1 MVSLPRFF
9 HATAVDQPI
18 SSSTSTSIPATSSSL
33 SANMTRQGSKSSPV
47 LGSPGSLKAVFGA
60 SDPRDT
66 TMSDEYVDEI
76 LPEYVQCSIM
86 GSSAP
91 FGRRSRLDD
100 SAGEGLRR
108 NVLVRNAMLS
118 SLERERRQM
127 AEEASAYEMI
137 VSTTDVQLSSAASAI
152 DEEAQFFEDLLA
164 ELSESE
170 CSSSTSAIL
179 ESSTESSAVPVSN
192 DAVSEQANAE
202 EDFVQLD
209 SDLPTEP
216 LRTQLVSFADTSPA
230 DRATAAVR
238 LIVQDEAA
246 ISTVPTLLDSCSSAF
261 SGAPGCDDSGFAEET
276 SRPPSAAS
284 CCTGYPNVC
293 PYPATTNYV
302 GGSSEELPALID
314 DDSDVDDDDDEVEE
328 RILVT
333 GEPAQT
339 AEANP
344 EVAALLSPDGDTAI
358 SRPLSPI
365 TSPVHSMYAD
375 FSGSRDPLSPEP
387 SRPTSPISS
396 ASSKGDGDG
405 PSPLLLAT
413 DLGALPSLAE
423 LSLQLPASN
432 GADLYT
438 PQPSRGLAGAWFD
451 HKSDA
456 STGPT
461 TSADRM
467 RWTTSPA
474 TYFRPLSAVASSSAA
489 PDFHHN
495 RFGANPHR
503 ASYPSVAA
511 IDPADHSIVVH
522 WSR

>member
-9 HATAVDQPI
+9 HAPTADELVT
-18 SSSTSTSIPATSSSL
+18 SSPSPSIPATSGSL
-33 SANMTRQGSKSSPV
+33 TANMSRHGSNSTPV

-60 SDPRDT
+60 SDPRESI
-66 TMSDEYVDEI
+66 MSDEYVDEV
-76 LPEYVQCSIM
+76 LPEYVQCSIL

-127 AEEASAYEMI
+127 AEEVSAYETI
-137 VSTTDVQLSSAASAI
+137 VSTTDVELASTASAM

-164 ELSESE
+164 ELSGSE
-170 CSSSTSAIL
+170 CSSSTSDIL
-179 ESSTESSAVPVSN
+179 EPSTESSAAPASNYYVLEQSN
-192 DAVSEQANAE
+192 DE

-209 SDLPTEP
+209 SDLPEP
-216 LRTQLVSFADTSPA
+216 LHTQLVSLAGTNPA
-230 DRATAAVR
+230 VGATTAVC
-238 LIVQDEAA
+238 LAVQDEAA
-246 ISTVPTLLDSCSSAF
+246 ISTVPTLVDSRSSAF
-261 SGAPGCDDSGFAEET
+261 SGPPGCDDSGFAEEA

-293 PYPATTNYV
+293 PYPATTSYV

-314 DDSDVDDDDDEVEE
+314 DDSDVDDDDDEVDEQVLAT
-328 RILVT
+328 R
-333 GEPAQT
+333 EPVQA
-339 AEANP
+339 AEAGP
-344 EVAALLSPDGDTAI
+344 EVAALLSPDGDTAL
-358 SRPLSPI
+358 SRPLSPV
-365 TSPVHSMYAD
+365 TSPVHSVYAD
-375 FSGSRDPLSPEP
+375 FSSFRDPLSPEP

-423 LSLQLPASN
+423 LSLQLPAAT

-438 PQPSRGLAGAWFD
+438 PRPSRALAGAWFEN
-451 HKSDA
+451 KSEA
-456 STGPT
+456 PSGSSTN
-461 TSADRM
+461 ADRM

-474 TYFRPLSAVASSSAA
+474 TYFRPLSAASSSSSV

-495 RFGANPHR
+495 RFGADLHR
-503 ASYPSVAA
+503 TSYPTVAA
-511 IDPADHSIVVH
+511 TDPADHSIVVH